1 MAIIIKLAE
10 VLEAHNI
17 TKNTLAREAKVRPNL
32 VYEMC
37 DNKTK
42 RIELETFD
50 KLMTTLNELV
60 GRNVPIQDIIEY
72 VPDGED
78 ENGGGRDG

>member
-1 MAIIIKLAE
+1 MDSVAIVIKLEE
-10 VLEAHNI
+10 VLELNKI

-50 KLMTTLNELV
+50 KLMTTLHELT
-60 GRNVPIQDIIEY
+60 GRVIPIQDVIQY
-72 VPDGED
+72 VPDKQ
-78 ENGGGRDG
+78 